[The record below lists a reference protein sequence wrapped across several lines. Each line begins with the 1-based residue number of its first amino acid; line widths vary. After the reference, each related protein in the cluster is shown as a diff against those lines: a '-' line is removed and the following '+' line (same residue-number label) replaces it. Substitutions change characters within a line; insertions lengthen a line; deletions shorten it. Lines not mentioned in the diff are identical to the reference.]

1 MGCKGWSASVSIM
14 AVDRSSRTPPWRQ
27 IADSLRAQIEDG
39 TIPPGGRLPST
50 VELEAEWEV
59 ARETIRKA
67 VNSLKEAG
75 IVEGVQGMGIFVV
88 EPDSAPPADR

>member
-1 MGCKGWSASVSIM
+1 M
-14 AVDRSSRTPPWRQ
+14 AVDRNSRIPPWQQ
-27 IADSLRAQIEDG
+27 IADSLRRQIEDG

-67 VNSLKEAG
+67 INHLKDEG
-75 IVEGVQGMGIFVV
+75 LIEGVQGMGIFAV